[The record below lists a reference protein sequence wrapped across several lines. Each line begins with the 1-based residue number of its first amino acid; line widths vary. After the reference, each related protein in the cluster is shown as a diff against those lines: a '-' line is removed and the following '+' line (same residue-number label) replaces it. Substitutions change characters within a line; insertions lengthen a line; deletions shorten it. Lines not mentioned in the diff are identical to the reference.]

1 MENII
6 AYCIVILA
14 IAIFAGIC
22 RCIWTKFKKSRQEE
36 AERQAK
42 SKKYWADLRAE
53 QNKVEV
59 PDSMKKYADFLAL
72 DGSKT
77 NIMAKSKPASA
88 SAGAPSTPPPVQMKK
103 YSDALDR
110 KWSTDQPPKRNNDS
124 SDDGFL
130 TGMIA
135 GYAINSLI
143 NSVEEARE
151 ERSVGVRSSESS
163 WGFEDSSSRKAV
175 EDTFSSSSDSWS
187 DSSDV
192 SSDW

>member
-72 DGSKT
+72 NGSKT
-77 NIMAKSKPASA
+77 NIMAKSKPTSA
-88 SAGAPSTPPPVQMKK
+88 SAGAPSTPPPKK
-103 YSDALDR
+103 VESFSREMDYIKPETRRS
-110 KWSTDQPPKRNNDS
+110 DS

-151 ERSVGVRSSESS
+151 ERSVGIRSSESS